1 MTSFMLI
8 LSVLLR
14 RRPSLFQRTLSMSL
28 QMRKMRRNV
37 VIRLIIRVRSVSP
50 QSIFAF
56 FFSLQSN
63 RVVNSLRCYDYPKR
77 DRLLCTSALTS
88 EGII

>member
-50 QSIFAF
+50 QSAFAF

-63 RVVNSLRCYDYPKR
+63 RAVNSLRCYDYPKR
-77 DRLLCTSALTS
+77 ERLLCISALTS